1 MYPLIRSQGFQDRS
15 TDTKLGSFRKR
26 SESVEDIRNLFCC
39 TFQRLGEGKGDSG
52 EHNVLTKRLTK
63 ELAN

>member
-26 SESVEDIRNLFCC
+26 SESVGADGVSKIYG
-39 TFQRLGEGKGDSG
+39 TFSVVFFKDWE
-52 EHNVLTKRLTK
+52 K
-63 ELAN
+63 ERGTLESIMSLLSD